1 MKNKAVLVDVLSV
14 QETGIENHFQYG
26 SDNDVRRAEGS
37 SAGTGRRTDLHLEVS
52 CSDARPQIQILFKQN
67 ELIRPSRQPLSARLC
82 LSAGRML
89 RCVCSSSAL
98 FGPTTA
104 GSLWIKVR
112 FLRPVRSLK
121 N

>member
-52 CSDARPQIQILFKQN
+52 CSDARPQIQIQRDIQAKQTDTAVT
-67 ELIRPSRQPLSARLC
+67 STSLC
-82 LSAGRML
+82 TPVPVSWACVTVCLLLLCSLRSNHGRFTL
-89 RCVCSSSAL
+89 D
-98 FGPTTA
+98 
-104 GSLWIKVR
+104 
-112 FLRPVRSLK
+112 
-121 N
+121 